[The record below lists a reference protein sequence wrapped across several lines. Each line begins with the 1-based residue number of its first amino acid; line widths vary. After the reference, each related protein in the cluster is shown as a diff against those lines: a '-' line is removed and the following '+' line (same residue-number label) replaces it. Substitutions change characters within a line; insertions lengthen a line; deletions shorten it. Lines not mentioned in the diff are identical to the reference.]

1 MSEDPDIPD
10 EDEGEE
16 FCEGDTPLD
25 EVDWDK
31 VQWLQMR
38 QEDVLSIPEGEERS
52 TAMLGLLQEM
62 HGDELE
68 VL

>member
-1 MSEDPDIPD
+1 MTPDANIPD

-25 EVDWDK
+25 DINWSK
-31 VQWLQMR
+31 VTNLQAR
-38 QEDVLSIPEGEERS
+38 QEEALALPEGEERS
-52 TAMLGLLQEM
+52 MAMLGLLQEM